1 VKEFLKNLKINEDS
15 LTNLLSAVV
24 FVLVAILLIGYFKSV
39 NRQQISSINT
49 EVTAEQKAAMTV
61 EEVVGQGLPTEYTVK
76 KGDNLWKIAEKAY
89 GTGFDWTEVYE
100 ANKGVVKDPD
110 LLVVG
115 TKITL
120 PAIEYQEVSHTVI
133 KGDNLWKIAQNVCGN
148 GYLWPKIATDNNLQN
163 PRVIEPGWKLTVR
176 CK

>member
-1 VKEFLKNLKINEDS
+1 MKEFLKNLKINEDS

-76 KGDNLWKIAEKAY
+76 KGDNLWKIAEKA
-89 GTGFDWTEVYE
+89 
-100 ANKGVVKDPD
+100 
-110 LLVVG
+110 
-115 TKITL
+115 
-120 PAIEYQEVSHTVI
+120 
-133 KGDNLWKIAQNVCGN
+133 
-148 GYLWPKIATDNNLQN
+148 
-163 PRVIEPGWKLTVR
+163 
-176 CK
+176 